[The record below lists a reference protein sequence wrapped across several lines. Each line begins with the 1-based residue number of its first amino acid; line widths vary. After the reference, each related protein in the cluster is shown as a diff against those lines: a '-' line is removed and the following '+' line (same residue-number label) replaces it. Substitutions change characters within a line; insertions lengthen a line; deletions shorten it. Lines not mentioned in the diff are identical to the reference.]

1 MIDTDAQL
9 VLLYLRILPISY
21 ITKENRMNISEATPE
36 QIAAFEK
43 GAVARYKEQGV
54 PDKLAEGLL
63 AAELE
68 KIAAD
73 LGVASQS
80 PTVRVEKVASELAS
94 ALGRTRNN
102 Q

>member
-1 MIDTDAQL
+1 
-9 VLLYLRILPISY
+9 
-21 ITKENRMNISEATPE
+21 MNISEATPE

>member
-1 MIDTDAQL
+1 
-9 VLLYLRILPISY
+9 
-21 ITKENRMNISEATPE
+21 MNISEATPE

-73 LGVASQS
+73 LGVAAQS
-80 PTVRVEKVASELAS
+80 PTVRAVDSRGDVEKVASELAS
-94 ALGRTRNN
+94 ALGRPRNN